1 MFLEGVKKM
10 KKIRYMLLTTLVV
23 FSFSAFN
30 VNPVSGMT
38 FDELAENY
46 RIARDQDLSAD
57 NLMKDLISVADK
69 DKNNVELWRSL
80 WYEEVKADKRTA
92 NALLLVRRIFP
103 DGDTSRWDEVSGF
116 FYPGVI
122 PSTLAGVDAV
132 YSASLGLIN
141 MEMKGSDRLA
151 RNLMNSLLDS
161 SRAKIYFFD
170 TAPYEYTYI
179 ANNLSKR
186 GYFPDYGDWPEA
198 DISGK
203 LPLASPV
210 RGRISSN
217 LAAARNLVFLNASA
231 GIVNNGA
238 YAWDREKGMIYRVI
252 DREDNNLSSAIIFRY

>member
-1 MFLEGVKKM
+1 M
-10 KKIRYMLLTTLVV
+10 KKIRYILLITLVV
-23 FSFSAFN
+23 FSFSVFN

-46 RIARDQDLSAD
+46 RIAREQDISAD
-57 NLMKDLISVADK
+57 KLMEDLISVADK

-80 WYEEVKADKRTA
+80 WYEGIKADKRTA

-103 DGDTSRWDEVSGF
+103 DGDPSRWAEVSGF

-132 YSASLGLIN
+132 YKASVGLIN
-141 MEMKGSDRLA
+141 MEMEGSDRLA
-151 RNLMNSLLDS
+151 RNLMNSLSGS
-161 SRAKIYFFD
+161 SRAKLYFID

-179 ANNLSKR
+179 ANTLSKR

-217 LAAARNLVFLNASA
+217 LASAKSFVFLNASA

-252 DREDNNLSSAIIFRY
+252 DREDNNLSARIIFRY